1 MFLIFFFFFLV
12 TCTTRPAQELTGESP
27 SMHVYIVKA
36 AQGTTNVNQ
45 LKISK

>member
-1 MFLIFFFFFLV
+1 MFLIFFFCFLV
-12 TCTTRPAQELTGESP
+12 TCTRPAQELTGESP

>member
-12 TCTTRPAQELTGESP
+12 TCTRPAQELTGESP